1 MVLITNYIRRE
12 NVVYAIVKKS
22 AVDINFLET
31 CTAKV
36 S

>member
-1 MVLITNYIRRE
+1 MVLIIDYIRRDK
-12 NVVYAIVKKS
+12 VVYAIVKKS

-31 CTAKV
+31 CAAKV